1 MVVGY
6 YATPQNMIL
15 PAGAK
20 AKSVQSGLGTTVLL
34 SNNGEMYTVGNS
46 SNSQLGDG
54 TTINSATPTA
64 IPYVNVL
71 PYLFFRSSQVPATAK
86 LTHVGP

>member
-20 AKSVQSGLGTTVLL
+20 AKSVQSGLGTTVVL
-34 SNNGEMYTVGNS
+34 STTGEIYTVGNN
-46 SNSQLGDG
+46 SNGQLGDG
-54 TTINSATPTA
+54 TTINSATPA
-64 IPYVNVL
+64 ARPYVNVL
-71 PYLFFRSSQVPATAK
+71 PSIIF
-86 LTHVGP
+86 